1 VGFIFIAWRFRTSPG
16 SGRRFSFVDS
26 KRGKEKRKNMKRGIV
41 VFTLAFVAGVVLLAS
56 QTAGASPPRILKVD
70 ARAPKTLETLHDLGL
85 RLYGQT
91 DRFYLV
97 EDSPGA
103 QASLTAWGLTVTSL
117 YLSSNLP
124 LYLIFLP
131 REDILGII
139 APPASLLYTDS
150 QVALVQMDKTTT
162 RKVSQKGG
170 ELVFIPDVPHPIY
183 LPLVSFFP
191 RPSMP
196 DTFIQRL
203 VDKVNQ
209 DSIRA
214 KMQRLQDFRS
224 RSAYTD
230 SCRSAEQY
238 LFDYMNELGLDS
250 VVFDSCSSQG
260 IAMRNIIGTRLGRV
274 NPRKIFIICG
284 HMDSESPGRDT
295 LAPGANDNAS
305 GTAMALEVA
314 RVIARENLEATVK
327 LIAFTGE
334 EIGLVG
340 SRHYAQ
346 LMRSRNADIIGV
358 LNFDMIAWPG
368 DSFGVDIYADSSS
381 LSLARFEDRM
391 AEMYT
396 MLGHSVISKLIPDS
410 DHTAFYEQGFSA
422 ILSIEKNWLHDNVHT
437 PGDTLGRLSMPMA
450 AEVAKMGVASLAT
463 LAISPAPP
471 DDFVLRDVGSGG
483 TLEATWLPS
492 PNPDLEGYKLYWG
505 TASQTYTDS
514 VTLGRV
520 TSHRI
525 SGLQNGTRYYATTLA
540 FDSTG
545 HDGISAPEK
554 SAVPGIVPAPPS
566 GFAALPFYFGMR
578 LTWLP
583 NTERD
588 FAGYNLY
595 RSTTSGSNYLK
606 LNTALLP
613 DSVYRDSSLLSDT
626 MYYYVAT
633 AVDTGGNESGY
644 SSEVRGRP
652 ITLNHGILLVDE
664 TRNGTGQRGSPSDAQ
679 QDAYYHYLLQG
690 SRYQDWDVTQ
700 QGVPMAG
707 DIGPYSTLVWHADDY
722 QEQLVFPAVQGL
734 ANYLSYGGRLWMVG
748 WKPIFGLMN
757 RTGIYPYTF
766 SSGQFP
772 YDYLHLSRST
782 ESQVQDFIGATGL
795 LSYPNISTD
804 SLKINASWQGRMQW
818 IDTAIPR
825 DAESVLT
832 FNSASGDTAFQGKP
846 VGVRWL
852 SGPYRVI
859 FFGFPFYFMKDQE
872 ARQVVIKVLQDLGEP
887 VGVEAGIS
895 SLPLKTTLLPVHP
908 NPFRGSARIEYSL
921 AAKGRVRL
929 SVYNVSGQ
937 LVRKLV
943 DVVQSPG
950 RYSIFWDGRDREA
963 HRLPS
968 GVYFYHLQTESFS
981 DTKKAVV
988 VR

>member
-1 VGFIFIAWRFRTSPG
+1 
-16 SGRRFSFVDS
+16 
-26 KRGKEKRKNMKRGIV
+26 MKKGIV
-41 VFTLAFVAGVVLLAS
+41 VFTLAFVAGAVLLAF
-56 QTAGASPPRILKVD
+56 QPAGASPPRILKVD
-70 ARAPKTLETLHDLGL
+70 SRAFKTLETLHDLGL

-97 EDSPGA
+97 EDCPGA
-103 QASLTAWGLTVTSL
+103 QASLTARGLTVTPL
-117 YLSSNLP
+117 HLSSNLP
-124 LYLIFLP
+124 PYLVFLP

-150 QVALVQMDKTTT
+150 QVALVQMDETMT

-170 ELVFIPDVPHPIY
+170 KLVRLPDAPHP
-183 LPLVSFFP
+183 VSLTPVRSFP
-191 RPSMP
+191 IPTVP

-203 VDKVNQ
+203 VSKVNQ
-209 DSIRA
+209 DSIRS
-214 KMQRLQDFRS
+214 KIQRLQDFRTRHS
-224 RSAYTD
+224 YTD
-230 SCRSAEQY
+230 SCRAAEQY
-238 LFDYMNELGLDS
+238 VFNYMNELGLDS
-250 VVFDSCSSQG
+250 VVFDSCYSQG
-260 IAMRNIIGTRLGRV
+260 IAMRNIIGTQLGRV

-314 RVIARENLEATVK
+314 RVIARENLGATVK

-334 EIGLVG
+334 EIGIVG

-358 LNFDMIAWPG
+358 LNFDMIAWPY

-381 LSLARFEDRM
+381 LSLARVEDRM

-450 AEVAKMGVASLAT
+450 VEVAKMGVASLAT

-483 TLEATWLPS
+483 TLEAAWLPS
-492 PNPDLEGYKLYWG
+492 PDPDLEGYKLFWG

-566 GFAALPFYFGMR
+566 GVAALPFYFGMR

-588 FAGYNLY
+588 LAGYNLY
-595 RSTTSGSNYLK
+595 RSTTSGSNYFQ

-626 MYYYVAT
+626 MYYYVVT

-652 ITLNHGILLVDE
+652 ITLDHGILLVDE

-690 SRYQDWDVTQ
+690 SCYQDWDVTQ

-722 QEQLVFPAVQGL
+722 QEQLVYPAVQGL

-748 WKPIFGLMN
+748 WKPILGLMN
-757 RTGIYPYTF
+757 RPGGYPFTF

-772 YDYLHLSRST
+772 YDYLHLFRSA
-782 ESQVQDFIGATGL
+782 ESQIQDYIGANGQ
-795 LSYPNISTD
+795 SGYPNLFVD
-804 SLKINASWQGRMQW
+804 SMKVIASWHGKLPY
-818 IDTAIPR
+818 IDAVFPR
-825 DAESVLT
+825 DADTVFT
-832 FNSASGDTAFQGKP
+832 FNSASGDTAFQGKS

-852 SGPYRVI
+852 SGPYRI
-859 FFGFPFYFMKDQE
+859 FFFGFPFYFMKDSE
-872 ARQVVIKVLQDLGEP
+872 ARQVALKVLQDLGEP
-887 VGVEAGIS
+887 VGVEAS
-895 SLPLKTTLLPVHP
+895 TLSFPFTTALFPVHP
-908 NPFRGSARIEYSL
+908 NPFRGSARIEYAL
-921 AAKGRVRL
+921 AGKGRIRL
-929 SVYNVSGQ
+929 SVYNVAGQ
-937 LVRKLV
+937 LVRELV